1 MRVTALNAVA
11 GTYGWAVAIVRL
23 FLATTHG
30 LRHRFT
36 TREWSSLRNK
46 VDHIIAELESSDSP
60 KPTHQ
65 MCQLLVVGED
75 HRFQYHPGVDPIAL
89 CRAIWKTVFYG
100 SRQGGST
107 IAMQLVRTVTGHFE
121 KTSKRKLLEINLAVR
136 LTRHIGRDRLPA
148 LYLWVGYYGWRM
160 NNFNQACS
168 RIHLDPLSASDL
180 ETAMLIARLKYPE
193 PRTMQRERMRRI
205 QRRAAHLMA
214 LRTSKEENLLWN
226 HSAFRI
232 H

>member
-1 MRVTALNAVA
+1 MRDTALNAFT
-11 GTYGWAVAIVRL
+11 GTYGSAGAIVRL
-23 FLATTHG
+23 ILAITHG
-30 LRHRFT
+30 LRHRFI

-46 VDHIIAELESSDSP
+46 VDRIIAEMASSDSP

-65 MCQLLVVGED
+65 MCQLLVAGED
-75 HRFQYHPGVDPIAL
+75 HRYQYHPGVDPIAL

-121 KTSKRKLLEINLAVR
+121 KSWKRKLLEINLAVR

-148 LYLWVGYYGWRM
+148 LYLWVGYYEWRM
-160 NNFNQACS
+160 NNFSQACS
-168 RIHLDPLSASDL
+168 RIHLDPASASDH
-180 ETAMLIARLKYPE
+180 ESAMLIARLKYPE
-193 PRTMQRERMRRI
+193 PRTTQRERMRRI
-205 QRRAAHLMA
+205 QCRAVHLMA
-214 LRTSKEENLLWN
+214 LRTSRKENLFWN